1 MKLFFRKIGQGPPLI
16 ILHGLYGSSDNWIS
30 IAKSISHKF
39 TIYLPDQRN
48 HGRSPHDDKHDYDS
62 LSNDLLEFTNDQKL
76 ASFFLAGHS
85 MGGKTA
91 VYFTVRYPERVS
103 GLVVA
108 DISPFEDANK
118 NPQAFEQHKN
128 IIRTFSEL
136 KISDASSRKEIDERL
151 SLMISS
157 ERIRNLIMKNLERE
171 TDTGFRWKLNIRT
184 LQDNIG
190 NMMEGLPLPADDYQE
205 ITGFPVLFLK
215 GEFSDYLPD
224 DDIPHILKIFPGA
237 EFRIIKNS
245 GHWIHSDNPEAVSE
259 ALLSLLDN

>member
-1 MKLFFRKIGQGPPLI
+1 MKLFFRKIGQGPALI
-16 ILHGLYGSSDNWIS
+16 ILHGLYGSSDNWLS
-30 IAKSISHKF
+30 VAKSINHKF
-39 TIYLPDQRN
+39 TVYLPDQRN
-48 HGRSPHDDKHDYDS
+48 HGRSPHDDKHDYNS
-62 LSNDLLEFTNDQKL
+62 LSNDLLEFADDQKL

-91 VYFTVRYPERVS
+91 VHFAVRYPERVS

-108 DISPFEDANK
+108 DITPFRDADK
-118 NPQAFEQHKN
+118 NPRALEQHKN
-128 IIRTFSEL
+128 IIRAFSEL

-157 ERIRNLIMKNLERE
+157 ERIRSLIMKNLERD
-171 TDTGFRWKLNIRT
+171 TDTGFRWKLNIRA
-184 LQDNIG
+184 LHDNIE
-190 NMMEGLPLPADDYQE
+190 NMMEGLPLPGDDYQE

-215 GEFSDYLPD
+215 GEFSDYLQD

-237 EFRIIKNS
+237 EFRVIKNA

-259 ALLSLLDN
+259 SLLSLLDN

>member
-16 ILHGLYGSSDNWIS
+16 ILHGLYGSSDNWVS
-30 IAKSISHKF
+30 VAKSISHKF

-48 HGRSPHDDKHDYDS
+48 HGRSPHDDKHDYNS
-62 LSNDLLEFTNDQKL
+62 LCNDLLEFADDHKL

-91 VYFTVRYPERVS
+91 IYFTVKYPERVS

-108 DISPFEDANK
+108 DISPFENADK
-118 NPQAFEQHKN
+118 NPRALEQHK
-128 IIRTFSEL
+128 IIIKTFNEL
-136 KISDASSRKEIDERL
+136 RISDATSRKEIDERM
-151 SLMISS
+151 SHMIVS
-157 ERIRNLIMKNLERE
+157 EKIRNLIMKNLERE
-171 TDTGFRWKLNIRT
+171 TDRGFRWKWNVRALQGNI
-184 LQDNIG
+184 L
-190 NMMEGLPLPADDYQE
+190 NMMEGLPAPRDNYQE

-224 DDIPHILKIFPGA
+224 GDIPHILKIFPGV
-237 EFRIIKNS
+237 EFRVIKNS
-245 GHWIHSDNPEAVSE
+245 GHWIHSDNPEAVTE